1 MAYIRSTSIYNSLL
15 AATTTILNHSRS
27 VNLRHSS
34 KATTAAVDQAPT
46 GAASEPSVQP
56 TSSPSTGATSP
67 GKISTKSPKA
77 TWVTKGLSG
86 NSTPPV
92 PYHSL
97 KNPFLSMRIL
107 REGASTVGGPWKS
120 PWRIA
125 RDSRK
130 LISTKYKHGNCGHI
144 HSHWQDIYKE
154 L

>member
-1 MAYIRSTSIYNSLL
+1 MAYIHGTSMWNSLL
-15 AATTTILNHSRS
+15 AATTTILNHPRS

-92 PYHSL
+92 PYHFH
-97 KNPFLSMRIL
+97 KNPFEVW
-107 REGASTVGGPWKS
+107 EGAPTLRGPWKS
-120 PWRIA
+120 PWRIV
-125 RDSRK
+125 RDWRN
-130 LISTKYKHGNCGHI
+130 LISTKNQHGNCGHL
-144 HSHWQDIYKE
+144 HSHCQDLYKE
-154 L
+154 I

>member
-1 MAYIRSTSIYNSLL
+1 MAYIHSTSMLNSLL
-15 AATTTILNHSRS
+15 AATTILSHPRS
-27 VNLRHSS
+27 VNPRHSS

-97 KNPFLSMRIL
+97 KSTFLSMRIL
-107 REGASTVGGPWKS
+107 REVAPTLEGPWKS
-120 PWRIA
+120 PWPIV

-130 LISTKYKHGNCGHI
+130 LISTKSQHGNCGHL